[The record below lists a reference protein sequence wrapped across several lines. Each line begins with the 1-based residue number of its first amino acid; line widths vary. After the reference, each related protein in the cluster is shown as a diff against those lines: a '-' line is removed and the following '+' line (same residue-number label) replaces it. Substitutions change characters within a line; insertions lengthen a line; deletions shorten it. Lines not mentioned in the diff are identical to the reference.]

1 MVHNLFSPKKLLIW
15 LLITVNSFLFLI
27 LLKPIYSPP
36 IISLLPS
43 GFSPP
48 ELTIKKG
55 ETVTFI
61 TKRGKPFWPASN
73 VHPLHSLYPEFDP
86 KKPIEANQSWSFTFD
101 KAGKWKYHDHTA
113 PYFRGVIIVRG
124 QDSTVSFVDPCQ
136 TKIEKITDANIRLQ
150 CWSDQIEQV
159 LKSKGLDQSLE
170 LLASLYESQP
180 DFAVNC
186 HDVSHSLGDAAYKL
200 FAQGKT
206 VTFSPK
212 TTYCGYGFYHGLMEA
227 LLYTKGDYKQAREF
241 CQNINKS
248 MTKDIKNPQT
258 IYSCYHGIGHGTLD
272 ITDLSIWGNEEKMV
286 SNALKVCEAVGYT
299 KEERQLCGSGVFNAL
314 QIAYNTRQY
323 KLNMKKEDP
332 FGICRKQPEIYK
344 KACYREISIVYLSL
358 TQSSFSQMANYIET
372 KIDDET
378 GANAAIYANAS
389 EAIRRVID
397 KEDHSELIRTCKS
410 LRDKLRIWCIQGLS
424 EGNLSWGKPGRE
436 YIKGLAFCKSS
447 LFNEE
452 ERMTCYTYILPRLG
466 IFYSSQKIDEICS
479 TLEEKYKK
487 LCYDPNAIQS
497 TL

>member
-1 MVHNLFSPKKLLIW
+1 MKKSYLFSILFLTGLLILIIW
-15 LLITVNSFLFLI
+15 LMARQ
-27 LLKPIYSPP
+27 YSSP

-55 ETVTFI
+55 QTVTFI
-61 TKRGKPFWPASN
+61 TKRNKPFWPASN

-186 HDVSHSLGDAAYKL
+186 HDSSHSLGDAAYKL

-212 TTYCGYGFYHGLMEA
+212 TTYCGYGFYHGLMETILQIDSNPKA
-227 LLYTKGDYKQAREF
+227 AYKF
-241 CQNINKS
+241 CQKVTEKLPLELS
-248 MTKDIKNPQT
+248 DA
-258 IYSCYHGIGHGTLD
+258 CYHGIGHGAVDVSDPKIWGDGQAMIDRALG
-272 ITDLSIWGNEEKMV
+272 ICQSGYNQEEQLVSCARGVFMEIASYYSESLYNLSIDKN
-286 SNALKVCEAVGYT
+286 
-299 KEERQLCGSGVFNAL
+299 
-314 QIAYNTRQY
+314 
-323 KLNMKKEDP
+323 DP
-332 FGICRKQPEIYK
+332 LSICRQQQKIFKGQ
-344 KACYREISIVYLSL
+344 CY
-358 TQSSFSQMANYIET
+358 SQMYGVISRITNKNLRQGAKYIEF
-372 KIDDET
+372 ISEDE
-378 GANAAIYANAS
+378 YAQ
-389 EAIRRVID
+389 EAIQNQVGIEMD
-397 KEDHSELIRTCKS
+397 INKQEHTDDILTCRMLQER
-410 LRDKLRIWCIQGLS
+410 LRLNCIKGLVQAYMLR
-424 EGNLSWGKPGRE
+424 GKPGFE
-436 YIKGLAFCKSS
+436 SEQAL
-447 LFNEE
+447 
-452 ERMTCYTYILPRLG
+452 T
-466 IFYSSQKIDEICS
+466 ICS
-479 TLEEKYKK
+479 HPILTQNEKTICFNHLLDMSKK
-487 LCYDPNAIQS
+487 VYVPAKFKQVCDGIEVKYRGIYCN
-497 TL
+497 